1 MSLPSPPVILYANVY
16 SNGSAIVSFT
26 QTDANPAVSGY
37 YYSIN
42 GGTSYTFTSATT
54 SPIVITGLS
63 VSSSYPISLIA
74 KNSTGNSTS
83 ATLTLGSVPVITS
96 INPYLYGFFVNFTA
110 SSGGNPAPTYYS
122 YSIDGG
128 ITFGN
133 TINST
138 STPLVIGNLQANTSY
153 SLSIKA
159 GSSNWMSSNSTVYPM
174 NTMLVSDAFSMTYV
188 TTAVNQVVTVYLT
201 NGSTYIDWGDS
212 SSNVYIGSAQTTRNH
227 TYALANTYNV
237 TLSGKLSGFGDS
249 AGSLPGSPYL
259 TSVSSFGN
267 LGLTSLTY
275 AFGGVSGLKLSS
287 VAPLPNTVTS
297 LYGLFSSTSMNNA
310 NPNGIIYGL
319 ENWDV
324 SRVTNFGYTF
334 GSCAN
339 FYGFCYVVNGWNTVS
354 ATNFAGMFENNVLPL
369 KQFDISNWQTG
380 NVSNFGSFLR
390 VGSKIDMNLGKFKM
404 TAATGLNNMLG
415 GVAMPTA
422 NTNATLIGWASQ
434 SIRNGLNPYW
444 TLNMTG
450 INAINAYIKLTTTPI
465 SMLLTATSIEVV
477 SSLNSNSFTLN
488 YFVPGKILEP
498 NMTYSL
504 KTGSTVLSTFSTGAT
519 VYANSYCTFLNVPK
533 FVNVSTSPTLTV
545 ANATSGTFGSVM
557 NVVVNNLTISNVVAS
572 WSNISIGFIQA
583 TSTYNTYPVLGYYY
597 SVDGGITYTNAPVA
611 LSSNVITDVGSM
623 TTYDLTSI
631 PSAVKLFAATPVGNT
646 TPVTFGSTVVP
657 QKFVPPTITSATFS
671 SNGNVINVNFNAPVG
686 SSPLPSTYFY
696 SVNGVDYINA
706 NANLIAN
713 TFTIYG
719 LTVGGIYPLTL
730 IAQGSIGNTTNSAVY
745 NATFY
750 SAGNTLPN
758 ITNITPATTSLV
770 VNYTGSIGAYPQPYY
785 YYQVNSGA
793 YANSGLNSYSGV
805 INITSLTSGTPYRI
819 TLMAVN
825 PAGNLISA
833 NVSTQTFGI
842 GTQPNIINVASNANS
857 LTVYFNGSYNGY
869 PSPNYYYSI
878 SGNVATNYL
887 SVGSITNGNSF
898 VIGNLTL
905 SNVYTVYLLA
915 QNTVGNVYS
924 SNTYNGSPYVLGT
937 ESPNIIAV
945 YSNVSSL
952 TVQYTGPLNANP
964 PPYYYYSVDGQAF
977 ANSGINANAGNLTIP
992 NITVAGNHTVQLM
1005 TVNPAGNVVSN
1016 QANGTPYFI
1025 GAKPDILSVASTANS
1040 ITVSF
1045 QPSLG
1050 IPVPIYYYSLNGNV
1064 STSFAN
1070 TLSNPNASINL
1081 TTNTLVIGNLYTT
1094 TVYSVFLLA
1103 QNAAGNVYSNNAVSA
1118 QSSTLGTVP
1127 NIRNVYSN
1135 LNSLI
1140 VQFNA
1145 TVGGYPAPYYYYSVN
1160 GQTAA
1165 NSGLNTNVGNLVVPN
1180 LTVANVYTVQLIA
1193 VNTAGNLASNSANGQ
1208 PYIVGTQPNIN
1219 SVASVANGLSVS
1231 FQASTG
1237 GYPAPY
1243 YYYSLNGGT
1252 TYSNA
1257 NIFNLTAS
1265 SFTIGNLFVANTY
1278 SVLVGAISVAGNVYS
1293 ATPVQ
1298 QSPYTLG
1305 TALNITNIYSN
1316 LNSLIV
1322 EFNASTGGYTNPYYY
1337 YSVNGNATY
1346 SNTGLNSN
1354 ASNITILGFTQANV
1368 YSVRLLAVNPAGNL
1382 ASNSANGRP
1391 YILGSKPNINSVAP
1405 LANAISVSF
1414 QASLGGYTDPT
1425 YYYSLDGGNTYSNIN
1440 VYSQTANYLVIGNLY
1455 TATTYNV
1462 GLLALNAAGNVYS
1475 STTVSQ
1481 MPYVLGNV
1489 VPNITNV
1496 YSGVN
1501 SLLIQFTGTS
1511 VSFGANP
1518 LPYYYYSVN
1527 GNTYANTNTTSDSA
1541 NIVITGFTKANTYT
1555 VSIMSVSPAG
1565 NLISGIQTGQPYI
1578 FGSNPNII
1586 SVAPL
1591 ANALSISFQSS
1602 DGGYDTPTYYYSLN
1616 GNVATAYVAATNI
1629 VANGFVIGGLT
1640 SNVSS
1645 NISLLAKNAAGN
1657 VYSATTVLQTPYVV
1671 GNVAP
1676 TILSVISNLNAL
1688 SIQFTSML
1696 NANPA
1701 PYYYYSVDGSAF
1713 SNSGKNGNSSLIY
1726 IPGITVLG
1734 NHTIQ
1739 LMAVNPAGNVV
1750 SNSANGQPFLLG
1762 SQPNIISV
1770 APLANALSV
1779 SFRASLGGYT
1789 EPTYY
1794 YSLNGNVATAY
1805 VAAANIVENGFV
1817 IGGLTANTSSNIS
1830 MLAVNAAG
1838 NAYSAT
1844 TVLQNPYVVGN
1855 VAPTII
1861 SVISNVNALSVQFAS
1876 ALNANPAPY
1885 YYYSVDGSAFSNSG
1899 QNSNAALIYIPGITV
1914 LGNHTIKLMAVNPAG
1929 NVASNSANGQPYIL
1943 GSQPNII
1950 SVAPLANALSVSFY
1964 SSVGGYTSPT
1974 YYYSLNGNSETEYV
1988 AAANIVANG
1997 FVIGGLTVNA
2007 SSNISLLAKNA
2018 AGNVYSATTVL
2029 QTPYVVGNAGPSIF
2043 YVSSGINSLIVSFA
2057 SAQNANPTPYYYY
2070 SVDGSAFSNSG
2081 QNSNNSSIIIS
2092 NVVSLGN
2099 HTVQLMAVN
2108 PAGNVVSNSVNG
2120 QPFLL
2125 GSQPNIISV
2134 APLANA
2140 LSVSFY
2146 SSAGGYPLP
2155 TYYYSLNGNSATE
2168 YVAAV
2173 MNGNA
2178 NSFVIGGLT
2187 LNASSNI
2194 SILAVNAAGNV
2205 YSSTTVLQTPYVV
2218 GNTMPVIFEVQS
2230 NVNSLKVA
2238 FSAAQNAN
2246 PPPYY
2251 YYSVNGSVFSNSG
2264 FNSNATAITIPNIS
2278 VFGNY
2283 AVSIMASNP
2292 AGNVITGNSYGS
2304 PFTVGSW
2311 PNIISVANLANSL
2324 SVSFQ
2329 GVSGW
2334 NPHPTYYYSI
2344 NGNSAGSYVVANVS
2358 GNSFLTQNIYVANT
2372 YYVDLVAINVAG
2384 NSYSANIVPGNPYVL
2399 GSVVPSITTVQSAK
2413 NSLVVQFAGTVGAF
2427 PAPYYYY
2434 SVDGSV
2440 FSNSG
2445 FNSNATAIT
2454 IPNISV
2460 FGNYQVAIMSVSPAG
2475 NMISANAFGQPFT
2488 VGSWPNIISVAN
2500 LANSLSVSFE
2510 GVTGWNPQPTYYYSI
2525 NGNSAGS
2532 YVAANVSGNGFLIS
2546 NIYVANTYYVDLVA
2560 INVAGN
2566 SYSAN
2571 IVPGNPYVLGSAVP
2585 AITKIVSAT
2594 NSLVVQFSGTVGAF
2608 PDPYYYYS
2616 VNGSVFSNSGFNSN
2630 ASNII
2635 ISNLTVAGNY
2645 QVAIMSVSP
2654 AGNMVSVNGYGQ
2666 PFTVGS
2672 WPNIISVANLANSLS
2687 VSFQGVSGWNP
2698 QPTYYYSIN
2707 GNSAGSYVVAN
2718 VSGNSF
2724 TVSNIYVA
2732 NTYYVDLVAIN
2743 AAGNAYSANIVPG
2756 NPYVLGSAVPSI
2768 TAIQSLANSLVVQF
2782 GSAVGAFPDPYYYY
2796 SVNGSVFSN
2805 SGFNSNAT
2813 NIIISNLTV
2822 AGNYSVSI
2830 MSVSPAGNMVSANG
2844 YGQPYVIGTTPSIA
2858 NIASNLRSLI
2868 VSFSGSVGSYPAP
2881 YYYYSVD
2888 GSAYSNSG
2896 FNGNSS
2902 AIIIPNLTVAKSYTI
2917 SLLAA
2922 NPAGNLI
2929 SGIQTGIPYI
2939 VGTQPNIVSVSSLA
2953 NSLSISFQTSVQ
2965 GYPAPTY
2972 YYSLNGNASGSYIYA
2987 GLDPNSNALVIG
2999 NLYSATV
3006 YSVSMLAQNAAGNAY
3021 SSQTVSGEPY
3031 VLGTTPSITNIAS
3044 NLRSLIVSFSESAG
3058 AYPAPY
3064 YYYSVDGSAYSNTG
3078 FNGNSRT
3085 IVIGDL
3091 NVAKSYT
3098 ISLLAVN
3105 PAGNLISG
3113 NATGIPYIVGT
3124 QPNIVSVS
3132 SLANSLSISFQTSV
3146 QGYPAPTYYYSLDGG
3161 NTYINS
3167 GLDSNANV
3175 LVIGNLYSATVYSVS
3190 MLAQN
3195 AAGNTYSS
3203 QSVSGEPYV
3212 LGTTPSITNVLS
3224 NLNSLIISFSK
3235 STGAYTAP
3243 YYYYSVDGS
3252 AYSNTGFNGNA
3263 SNIVISNLNIAKSY
3277 TISLLA
3283 ANPAGNLISGVE
3295 TGIPYIVGT
3304 PPIIANV
3311 ISKTDGILIHFSG
3324 SLSGYPNPTTYY
3336 YTLNGGNTFI
3346 DSGSTVS
3353 PISVGNLATGTYSVG
3368 LVAKNVAGNTAI
3380 SNIVLGQPY
3389 VIGTAP
3395 VITDVLSEINSLEV
3409 QFTGPVGAVP
3419 EPYTYLYSLNGV
3431 DYVDSGNSN
3440 SPIIIGNLITATIY
3454 SVSIKAVS
3462 LAGTTAPS
3470 NTIFREPY
3478 VIGVPP
3484 VISVDSSLNKLIIN
3498 WTDISGGYP
3507 DPYTFLYSL
3516 DGVNYVDASSNAN
3529 PIIVSGLTTPTTQYV
3544 SLKAVNMVGIS
3555 APSNT
3560 VIATPWII
3568 GSSPHINSLTTTV
3581 NGFIVDFSGSTGGY
3595 PDPTTYL
3602 YSIDGGVNYFDSLSA
3617 TSPFTIDGLSP
3628 IQQYTVCIKAV
3639 NAGGVSAPS
3648 NSITESPFLIV
3659 EAPTINNAVLIGNS
3673 TVKVSF
3679 TASPGNYPN
3688 PFVYFYS
3695 VNGSHFMGG
3704 ECVESPLYITNYDE
3718 LTRPIGR
3725 SMGTVNEIVLKAA
3738 LEVTN
3743 FSSPIPP
3750 QYPHVI
3756 GSPPEITAVSS
3767 ILEGLSIAFS
3777 GPVGG
3782 HPDPAT
3788 YYYSIDGGDY
3798 LNSGTASSP
3807 IIIGNLRG
3815 LKSYSVSLIAQNLGG
3830 NTMPSNIAYG
3840 SPYIIGTAPV
3850 ILDVSGIDNGLVI
3863 NFTGSTGFNPP
3874 PTTYLYSLDGGVSY
3888 SDSGYTTSP
3897 ITITNLSPVEIY
3909 RVSLK
3914 ALNAGGLTAASNS
3927 VLATPYSTTTAPVIT
3942 NATLVNSNLVIT
3954 FNPIQTSVLY
3964 PTPIVYY
3971 YSLNGSGQFE
3981 GANYTTSPII
3991 VNGVLEKVQ
4000 SVSIKGLI
4008 VITSFSVPYVG
4019 QPYVIGTPPTISSV
4033 QSIENGLV
4041 VNFTAGI
4048 NGYPE
4053 ITDYYYSLDGG
4064 NTYVDANTTSS
4075 PITITGFTQAIKCY
4089 VVMIGRNLGGNTA
4102 ASNVVVQ
4109 TPYINGTVPVI
4120 TNVSSDVNSLIVEF
4134 TPSVGGSPEPV
4145 SYYYS
4150 IDGGVNYIDSGY
4162 STSPLVIP
4170 NLTTPGIFYEISI
4183 KSYNSLALGPASNTV
4198 SGKPYVAGY
4207 APVII
4212 GLQSSFQEMGVA
4224 FINNGAYP
4232 APTEYYYSTD
4242 GVNYTLA
4249 EQTSSPIWVMGLT
4262 PSTKYNVYIFSV
4274 NIAGDS
4280 PVSDAW
4286 SYWTKSTAAFFRDTM
4301 NPTYNLYNPIYIGNQ
4316 PDNNKL
4322 SSGANDTGLSTK
4334 QKYSQYVSGTG
4345 RTRR

>member
-1 MSLPSPPVILYANVY
+1 MDPVDDNPESREVGFREFTDSGKNKIKNILLVDNQSVNDYDHIRKSVNNHTFVIAYNPTTTKRCELETIIKFVGLASRRIGFFFALDDIYHMPLAENESFQEPANVDWLVSILTALKIKTVDFFGCNTLQHETWREYYNTLIERVGVVVCANSTLTGNPAYGGNWNFEKLGLQSLTYEDKSSKVNPRNLSATRPDFFAIRELKITENMAKKYFTSNIRGYRDVLGYFYPTSFIIDNTGLLTTGRNQFGMAGNGGTGNLNYYTRPISTPFPSSTIKNVGVLAHTTYITFANGNLFASGDGRGAGLLLNSGLAVGASTSTFVQCNNFYSQLPGKTVLKSICNNTNFSATFLTTDGNVYSIGTNNTNKFFGNAIATPVAGKLYAMDNPTSYTITDVQGLGNNATSNGTIVLMSDGNVYGCGLNTALYGGSTAGTTSTLTMLSNTMGLSQGETVIQISGSQTHYLALTSLKRIMGVATNNTNGMLGNGTTTTQAGWVVMTNTTGKTPAAVLAGANCSFVLFMDGTIYGCGLNGLTESTTCFGQDESLNTISLGIKTSLIRCLVLPNGELASAVQIVGDGQGGGAIGIVILTSTGNVYSVGSNNSGQLGIGITYSTTPVRALISAGVPVTNAKSIITNYDPIVPIVPPNAPTINSIISSYLGNSYTVSFTPSTIASPSVSSYLYSIGGTYQTATVSANTFVIDGLTPGTLYPITLESVNLAGPSPPSANITVGTAPNLTTNGMTPGINSAKVVINI
-16 SNGSAIVSFT
+16 ST
-26 QTDANPAVSGY
+26 
-37 YYSIN
+37 
-42 GGTSYTFTSATT
+42 GGF
-54 SPIVITGLS
+54 PP
-63 VSSSYPISLIA
+63 VSS
-74 KNSTGNSTS
+74 
-83 ATLTLGSVPVITS
+83 
-96 INPYLYGFFVNFTA
+96 
-110 SSGGNPAPTYYS
+110 YY

-133 TINST
+133 VINSESNT
-138 STPLVIGNLQANTSY
+138 LVIPNLSVGVNY
-153 SLSIKA
+153 SVALKA
-159 GSSNWMSSNSTVYPM
+159 ASNSWTSAASP
-174 NTMLVSDAFSMTYV
+174 LF
-188 TTAVNQVVTVYLT
+188 TAY
-201 NGSTYIDWGDS
+201 S
-212 SSNVYIGSAQTTRNH
+212 SSIGSAPNIETATITPQLNQLSVQFDIPSGWSPAP
-227 TYALANTYNV
+227 TYYYSTNGTNILGSGVSSPPLIIPAA
-237 TLSGKLSGFGDS
+237 TLNYVFYLVVVNSYGNAFSLQ
-249 AGSLPGSPYL
+249 GSGSPYL
-259 TSVSSFGN
+259 
-267 LGLTSLTY
+267 LGTR
-275 AFGGVSGLKLSS
+275 
-287 VAPLPNTVTS
+287 PN
-297 LYGLFSSTSMNNA
+297 
-310 NPNGIIYGL
+310 I
-319 ENWDV
+319 
-324 SRVTNFGYTF
+324 TN
-334 GSCAN
+334 
-339 FYGFCYVVNGWNTVS
+339 V
-354 ATNFAGMFENNVLPL
+354 
-369 KQFDISNWQTG
+369 
-380 NVSNFGSFLR
+380 
-390 VGSKIDMNLGKFKM
+390 
-404 TAATGLNNMLG
+404 
-415 GVAMPTA
+415 
-422 NTNATLIGWASQ
+422 
-434 SIRNGLNPYW
+434 
-444 TLNMTG
+444 
-450 INAINAYIKLTTTPI
+450 
-465 SMLLTATSIEVV
+465 
-477 SSLNSNSFTLN
+477 
-488 YFVPGKILEP
+488 VPGA
-498 NMTYSL
+498 NSL
-504 KTGSTVLSTFSTGAT
+504 SVYFNASTGG
-519 VYANSYCTFLNVPK
+519 NPSN
-533 FVNVSTSPTLTV
+533 PT
-545 ANATSGTFGSVM
+545 
-557 NVVVNNLTISNVVAS
+557 
-572 WSNISIGFIQA
+572 
-583 TSTYNTYPVLGYYY
+583 YYY
-597 SVDGGITYTNAPVA
+597 SVSGNTASAYTQFASYSNPYTITNVFT
-611 LSSNVITDVGSM
+611 SSNISLMAQTLAGNVYS
-623 TTYDLTSI
+623 
-631 PSAVKLFAATPVGNT
+631 GNT
-646 TPVTFGSTVVP
+646 YLQTPYVLGT
-657 QKFVPPTITSATFS
+657 
-671 SNGNVINVNFNAPVG
+671 
-686 SSPLPSTYFY
+686 PS
-696 SVNGVDYINA
+696 
-706 NANLIAN
+706 
-713 TFTIYG
+713 
-719 LTVGGIYPLTL
+719 
-730 IAQGSIGNTTNSAVY
+730 
-745 NATFY
+745 
-750 SAGNTLPN
+750 PN
-758 ITNITPATTSLV
+758 ITQITSNLNSLIV
-770 VNYTGSIGAYPQPYY
+770 SFTGPTNANPPPYY
-785 YYQVNSGA
+785 YYSYTINGTTVSANSTIN
-793 YANSGLNSYSGV
+793 ANSGNIV
-805 INITSLTSGTPYRI
+805 IQNLTVFGNYTVSLT
-819 TLMAVN
+819 AVN
-825 PAGNLISA
+825 PAGNVITGNAYGLPYIL
-833 NVSTQTFGI
+833 
-842 GTQPNIINVASNANS
+842 GTKPNIISVVPLANS
-857 LTVYFNGSYNGY
+857 LTVSIYLSTGGY
-869 PSPNYYYSI
+869 TSPNYYYSI
-878 SGNVATNYL
+878 SGNVASSYVFIPYANINESNTFVIQTSAANSNVSILAQNAAGNVYSATTVLSSPYFLGTSPNIISVASQANAL
-887 SVGSITNGNSF
+887 SVSFLATVGGNPTMVSGNYYYSIDGSNYFPANPNLSVNPNTFVITNLTTAVNYTVRMYSSNPAGNMFSINTPSQTPY
-898 VIGNLTL
+898 VVGNTLPNITQVQSNINSLTISYTGSVGAYPPPYIYYNVNGGVYANTGANALSGNLTIPGL
-905 SNVYTVYLLA
+905 TVSNVYTISILAVNPAGNLASGNATGTPYTIGTQPNIISVANLANALSVSFQGVSGWNPQPTYYYSISGNLPANYLQANVSGNTFSILNLTTPANYTVYLLA
-915 QNTVGNVYS
+915 NNVVGNSYS
-924 SNTYNGSPYVLGT
+924 ATLGNGSPYVLGT
-937 ESPNIIAV
+937 TLPNIIAV
-945 YSNVSSL
+945 YSNVASL
-952 TVQYTGPLNANP
+952 TVRYTGVLNANP

-977 ANSGINANAGNLTIP
+977 ANSGINANTGNITIP
-992 NITVAGNHTVQLM
+992 NITVAGNHTVQLLA
-1005 TVNPAGNVVSN
+1005 VNPAGNVE
-1016 QANGTPYFI
+1016 
-1025 GAKPDILSVASTANS
+1025 
-1040 ITVSF
+1040 
-1045 QPSLG
+1045 
-1050 IPVPIYYYSLNGNV
+1050 
-1064 STSFAN
+1064 
-1070 TLSNPNASINL
+1070 
-1081 TTNTLVIGNLYTT
+1081 
-1094 TVYSVFLLA
+1094 
-1103 QNAAGNVYSNNAVSA
+1103 
-1118 QSSTLGTVP
+1118 
-1127 NIRNVYSN
+1127 
-1135 LNSLI
+1135 
-1140 VQFNA
+1140 
-1145 TVGGYPAPYYYYSVN
+1145 
-1160 GQTAA
+1160 
-1165 NSGLNTNVGNLVVPN
+1165 
-1180 LTVANVYTVQLIA
+1180 
-1193 VNTAGNLASNSANGQ
+1193 SNSANGQ
-1208 PYIVGTQPNIN
+1208 PFLLGSQPNIISVEPLAN
-1219 SVASVANGLSVS
+1219 SLSVS
-1231 FQASTG
+1231 FQAS
-1237 GYPAPY
+1237 
-1243 YYYSLNGGT
+1243 
-1252 TYSNA
+1252 
-1257 NIFNLTAS
+1257 
-1265 SFTIGNLFVANTY
+1265 V
-1278 SVLVGAISVAGNVYS
+1278 
-1293 ATPVQ
+1293 
-1298 QSPYTLG
+1298 
-1305 TALNITNIYSN
+1305 
-1316 LNSLIV
+1316 
-1322 EFNASTGGYTNPYYY
+1322 GGYTAPTYY
-1337 YSVNGNATY
+1337 YSVNGN
-1346 SNTGLNSN
+1346 S
-1354 ASNITILGFTQANV
+1354 
-1368 YSVRLLAVNPAGNL
+1368 AG
-1382 ASNSANGRP
+1382 S
-1391 YILGSKPNINSVAP
+1391 
-1405 LANAISVSF
+1405 
-1414 QASLGGYTDPT
+1414 
-1425 YYYSLDGGNTYSNIN
+1425 
-1440 VYSQTANYLVIGNLY
+1440 
-1455 TATTYNV
+1455 
-1462 GLLALNAAGNVYS
+1462 
-1475 STTVSQ
+1475 
-1481 MPYVLGNV
+1481 
-1489 VPNITNV
+1489 
-1496 YSGVN
+1496 
-1501 SLLIQFTGTS
+1501 
-1511 VSFGANP
+1511 
-1518 LPYYYYSVN
+1518 
-1527 GNTYANTNTTSDSA
+1527 
-1541 NIVITGFTKANTYT
+1541 
-1555 VSIMSVSPAG
+1555 
-1565 NLISGIQTGQPYI
+1565 
-1578 FGSNPNII
+1578 
-1586 SVAPL
+1586 
-1591 ANALSISFQSS
+1591 
-1602 DGGYDTPTYYYSLN
+1602 
-1616 GNVATAYVAATNI
+1616 YVAAAN
-1629 VANGFVIGGLT
+1629 VSGNGFVISGLT
-1640 SNVSS
+1640 AYAAA
-1645 NISLLAKNAAGN
+1645 NISLLAQNEAGN
-1657 VYSATTVLQTPYVV
+1657 AYSATTVLQTPYVV

-1688 SIQFTSML
+1688 SVQFTSAL

-1713 SNSGKNGNSSLIY
+1713 ANSGQNSNNSLIY
-1726 IPGITVLG
+1726 IPGVNVLG
-1734 NHTIQ
+1734 NHVVQ
-1739 LMAVNPAGNVV
+1739 LLAVNPAGNVA

-1779 SFRASLGGYT
+1779 GFQASVGGYT
-1789 EPTYY
+1789 APTYY
-1794 YSLNGNVATAY
+1794 YSLNGNLEGSY
-1805 VAAANIVENGFV
+1805 VAAANVSGNGFV
-1817 IGGLTANTSSNIS
+1817 INGLTE
-1830 MLAVNAAG
+1830 
-1838 NAYSAT
+1838 YAT
-1844 TVLQNPYVVGN
+1844 
-1855 VAPTII
+1855 
-1861 SVISNVNALSVQFAS
+1861 
-1876 ALNANPAPY
+1876 
-1885 YYYSVDGSAFSNSG
+1885 
-1899 QNSNAALIYIPGITV
+1899 
-1914 LGNHTIKLMAVNPAG
+1914 
-1929 NVASNSANGQPYIL
+1929 
-1943 GSQPNII
+1943 
-1950 SVAPLANALSVSFY
+1950 
-1964 SSVGGYTSPT
+1964 
-1974 YYYSLNGNSETEYV
+1974 
-1988 AAANIVANG
+1988 
-1997 FVIGGLTVNA
+1997 
-2007 SSNISLLAKNA
+2007 SNISLLAQNA
-2018 AGNVYSATTVL
+2018 AGNVYSATTV
-2029 QTPYVVGNAGPSIF
+2029 QQMPYVVGNAGPSIF
-2043 YVSSGINSLIVSFA
+2043 YVSSGINSLTVSFA
-2057 SAQNANPTPYYYY
+2057 SAQNANPAPYYYY
-2070 SVDGSAFSNSG
+2070 SVDGSTFSNSG

-2092 NVVSLGN
+2092 NVVSLGD

-2108 PAGNVVSNSVNG
+2108 PAGNTFSGNAIG
-2120 QPFLL
+2120 QSYIV

-2134 APLANA
+2134 VSVANA

-2146 SSAGGYPLP
+2146 SSVGGYPLP
-2155 TYYYSLNGNSATE
+2155 TYYYSISGNSASA
-2168 YVAAV
+2168 YVAAN

-2178 NSFVIGGLT
+2178 NSFVISGLT
-2187 LNASSNI
+2187 AYATSNI
-2194 SILAVNAAGNV
+2194 SLLAQSAAGNV
-2205 YSSTTVLQTPYVV
+2205 YSATTVQQMPYIV
-2218 GNTMPVIFEVQS
+2218 GNVDPAIFEVQS
-2230 NVNSLKVA
+2230 NVNSLTVT
-2238 FSAAQNAN
+2238 FSAARNAN
-2246 PPPYY
+2246 PAPYY

-2264 FNSNATAITIPNIS
+2264 LNSNSNAITIPGLT
-2278 VFGNY
+2278 VAGNY

-2510 GVTGWNPQPTYYYSI
+2510 GVSGWNPQPTYYYSI

-2594 NSLVVQFSGTVGAF
+2594 NSLAVQFSGTVGAF

-2687 VSFQGVSGWNP
+2687 VSFEGVSGWNP

-2743 AAGNAYSANIVPG
+2743 EAGNAYSANIVPG
-2756 NPYVLGSAVPSI
+2756 NPYVMGSAVPSI

-2902 AIIIPNLTVAKSYTI
+2902 AIIIPNLTVAKSYMI

-2939 VGTQPNIVSVSSLA
+2939 VGTQPDINTASSLA
-2953 NSLSISFQTSVQ
+2953 NGLSISFQTSVQ

-2987 GLDPNSNALVIG
+2987 GLDPNSNVLVIG

-3113 NATGIPYIVGT
+3113 NATGIPYVVGT

-3224 NLNSLIISFSK
+3224 NLNSLIVSFS
-3235 STGAYTAP
+3235 SSIGAYPAP

-3252 AYSNTGFNGNA
+3252 AYSNTGFIENA

-3311 ISKTDGILIHFSG
+3311 ISQTDGILIHFSG

-3353 PISVGNLATGTYSVG
+3353 PIAVGNLATGTYSVG

-3395 VITDVLSEINSLEV
+3395 VITDVLSEINSLKV

-3431 DYVDSGNSN
+3431 DYVDSGNST

-3454 SVSIKAVS
+3454 NVSIKAVS

-3529 PIIVSGLTTPTTQYV
+3529 PIIVSGLTTPTPQYV

-3679 TASPGNYPN
+3679 TASPGNYQN

-3888 SDSGYTTSP
+3888 SESGYTTSP

-4064 NTYVDANTTSS
+4064 NTYVDAHTTSS

-4262 PSTKYNVYIFSV
+4262 TSTKYNVYIFSV